1 MTDTETRLGKV
12 RDAIDA
18 ILGGAQSYSVDGV
31 NYTRGSLASLMAME
45 ERYEHKLEKEQS
57 GFRRVSK
64 CVFPPEG

>member
-18 ILGGAQSYSVDGV
+18 ILGGAQSYTIDNVTY
-31 NYTRGSLASLMAME
+31 NRASLASLMAME
-45 ERYEHKLEKEQS
+45 ERYEQKLEKEQR
-57 GFRRVSK
+57 GFRRISK